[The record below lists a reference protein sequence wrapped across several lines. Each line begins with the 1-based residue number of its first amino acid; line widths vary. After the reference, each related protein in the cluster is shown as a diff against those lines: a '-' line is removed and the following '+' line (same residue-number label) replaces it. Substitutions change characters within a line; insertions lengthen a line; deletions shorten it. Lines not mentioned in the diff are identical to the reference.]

1 MHSCSSYCMR
11 HPKGHKSK
19 NRICRAGA
27 GTEVNKNMSDTP
39 GFTLR
44 NEPAIVR
51 DHRGF
56 FKLEMAR
63 NHLRMVQAPLSILR
77 GWRGNCDFRIL
88 LYSSADGRPDAEEIS
103 TVTDYVIGYQ
113 CKGNET
119 LKTERE
125 LLGEFVL
132 E

>member
-1 MHSCSSYCMR
+1 
-11 HPKGHKSK
+11 
-19 NRICRAGA
+19 
-27 GTEVNKNMSDTP
+27 MSDTP